1 MIILT
6 IAPTFPIA
14 IEAIA
19 NMMPMTDKI
28 NVTVHAHLFPFHNPY
43 VITRYAIPII
53 KNMIPMP
60 DESQPNSD
68 TKGAATIP
76 EIPLARNTIPPIAV
90 NIAIIVTPK
99 GLCF

>member
-6 IAPTFPIA
+6 IAPTFPTA

-19 NMMPMTDKI
+19 NIMPITDKI

-43 VITRYAIPII
+43 VITRYAIPNI
-53 KNMIPMP
+53 KNIIPIP
-60 DESQPNSD
+60 TETPPKSD

-76 EIPLARNTIPPIAV
+76 EIPLTRNTIPPIAV
-90 NIAIIVTPK
+90 SIAIIVTPK